1 MATQIDPKEF
11 DLHEQLA
18 RIRKIQEES
27 DKFSAETRKLLA
39 ESRTISLATVFQG
52 AIAIAALLGAGAAIA
67 KLFFP

>member
-11 DLHEQLA
+11 DLQEQLA